1 MMTTPQPSLAQ
12 RNFGAAAAEYA
23 TNSYHASGS
32 DLKSLL
38 AVANLGGSERVLDC
52 GTGAGHTAL
61 LLAPHAAT
69 VTGIDITDEMLEQAR
84 NLASARSIA
93 NAGFERADATAL
105 PYADASFDVV
115 TNRQSAHHYADLG
128 RALDETHRVLK
139 PGGRFLLIDTVAP
152 EDAGLD
158 TFLNCVELLRDASH
172 VRDWRASEWVRML
185 ESRGFRVTIHERFTI
200 PLDGAD
206 WTQRMRTPASKVAMI
221 RELFE
226 TATPGQ
232 RAAFDIQPEPWGWTI
247 ESILLEAV
255 KG

>member
-1 MMTTPQPSLAQ
+1 VTTTTPRNLAQ
-12 RNFGAAAAEYA
+12 QNFGAAAAEYA
-23 TNSYHASGS
+23 TNSYHASGP
-32 DLKSLL
+32 DLRLL
-38 AVANLGGSERVLDC
+38 AEVAKLAGTERVLDC

-61 LLAPHAAT
+61 LLASTAAS
-69 VTGIDITDEMLEQAR
+69 VTGIDITEEMLGQAR
-84 NLASARSIA
+84 ALAAQRGLA
-93 NAGFERADATAL
+93 NVTFETADALAL
-105 PYADASFDVV
+105 PYPDASFDVV
-115 TNRQSAHHYADLG
+115 SNRQSAHHYADLG
-128 RALDETHRVLK
+128 RAMDETRRVLR

-172 VRDWRASEWVRML
+172 VRDQRASEWVRML
-185 ESRGFRVTIHERFTI
+185 ESRGFTVTIHHRFVI

-226 TATPGQ
+226 TATPAQ
-232 RAAFDIQPEPWGWTI
+232 RAAFDIRDEPWGWTI

-255 KG
+255 RG